1 MPNSYFQF
9 KQFTIY
15 QDNCAMK
22 VTTDSC
28 LFGAWVAEEAKSR
41 KSEVC
46 SILDIGTGTG
56 LLSLMLAQKINISID
71 AIEIDKNSFEQ
82 AIENVK
88 GSEWNEKITVHHIDA
103 KELAGHVLYDLIIC
117 NPPFYEN
124 ELKSENNQK
133 NIAHHSDKLELSE
146 LLVIIKNNLATDG
159 IFCLLLPFKRNNE
172 IKILL
177 SENRLSITR
186 ITYVRQSESHDYFRI
201 MLIGKFKTGETTEP
215 VIDEISIKD
224 NSPEQSYTPA
234 FTGLLKDYYLHF

>member
-1 MPNSYFQF
+1 MSNSYFQF
-9 KQFTIY
+9 KQFKIY
-15 QDNCAMK
+15 QDHCAMK

-28 LFGAWVAEEAKSR
+28 LFGAWVAGKAKSG
-41 KSEVC
+41 KSATC
-46 SILDIGTGTG
+46 SVLDIGTGTG
-56 LLSLMLAQKINISID
+56 LLSLMLAQKINTFID
-71 AIEIDKNSFEQ
+71 AIEIDKDSFEQ

-103 KELAGHVLYDLIIC
+103 KEFAGDILYDLIIC

-124 ELKSENNQK
+124 ELKSGNNQK

-146 LLVIIKNNLATDG
+146 LLDIIKNNLATDG

-186 ITYVRQSESHDYFRI
+186 ITYVRQSKSHDYFRI
-201 MLIGKFKTGETTEP
+201 MLIGKFTTDEITDP

-224 NSPEQSYTPA
+224 NTPEQSYTPA
-234 FTGLLKDYYLHF
+234 FTDLLKDYYLHL